1 MLQCTR
7 TLHACWLIIYQ
18 DIFKATGQNL
28 ALEVTED
35 PGTILYLSPVR
46 LVSGFW
52 LILQYEYSSIWKTFC
67 CKPHAY
73 VHELLYE
80 IYIWRIL
87 ALELITFSYL
97 HLTLGGVGLGV
108 IGSVMIGYF
117 RLKKRSVRSKMVFC
131 IWLPTRIFKSWILI
145 MISFPYQR
153 GCKNALKLI
162 FYILMTKTIW

>member
-1 MLQCTR
+1 M
-7 TLHACWLIIYQ
+7 
-18 DIFKATGQNL
+18 
-28 ALEVTED
+28 TEE
-35 PGTILYLSPVR
+35 PGTILYLS
-46 LVSGFW
+46 LVLWTAFD
-52 LILQYEYSSIWKTFC
+52 LFFNMNILQYERLNFC

-145 MISFPYQR
+145 MISFLNQR

>member
-1 MLQCTR
+1 M
-7 TLHACWLIIYQ
+7 
-18 DIFKATGQNL
+18 
-28 ALEVTED
+28 TEE
-35 PGTILYLSPVR
+35 PGTILYLSPV
-46 LVSGFW
+46 LWTAFD
-52 LILQYEYSSIWKTFC
+52 LFFNMNILQYERLFVVNRMHMFMNYFMK
-67 CKPHAY
+67 
-73 VHELLYE
+73 L
-80 IYIWRIL
+80 YIWRIL

-117 RLKKRSVRSKMVFC
+117 RLKKRLVRSKMVFC